1 MENGKITILA
11 PAKINLYF
19 GVTGMRADG
28 YHEVETVL
36 QTVNLFDRITVAVSA
51 GEGRQISVLCRELA
65 DLPQEKNLAYK
76 AAEAFLSAADDEN
89 IRVEISIEK
98 KIPDK
103 AGFGGGSSDAAA
115 VIIALNTLSG
125 DRFSMAELF
134 GIGASVG
141 ADVPFCI
148 KKGTVKATGFG
159 EMLESCAPMPD
170 CCILLAVPNGEK
182 TSTAEAYA
190 AIGSGVGTS
199 SLSAMLSALSE
210 CDMSK
215 ISVSMRNDFEAVQR
229 AASPSLALCE
239 RLRSL
244 GAEAAMLSG
253 SGAGVFG
260 IFGSVREAK
269 AAKEEIEND
278 TRVFVCAPARRD
290 YAYIEK

>member
-1 MENGKITILA
+1 MENGNITILA

-19 GVTGMRADG
+19 GVTGIRADG
-28 YHEVETVL
+28 YHEIETVL
-36 QTVNLFDRITVAVSA
+36 QTVNLFDRITVAVSE

-148 KKGTVKATGFG
+148 KR
-159 EMLESCAPMPD
+159 APSRRR
-170 CCILLAVPNGEK
+170 ASEK
-182 TSTAEAYA
+182 C
-190 AIGSGVGTS
+190 
-199 SLSAMLSALSE
+199 L
-210 CDMSK
+210 
-215 ISVSMRNDFEAVQR
+215 
-229 AASPSLALCE
+229 
-239 RLRSL
+239 
-244 GAEAAMLSG
+244 
-253 SGAGVFG
+253 
-260 IFGSVREAK
+260 K
-269 AAKEEIEND
+269 AALPCRIA
-278 TRVFVCAPARRD
+278 VFFLPCRTGRKRRRRRRMPR
-290 YAYIEK
+290 

>member
-1 MENGKITILA
+1 MENGNITILA

-28 YHEVETVL
+28 YHEIETVL

-51 GEGRQISVLCRELA
+51 GEGREISVFCRELS

-76 AAEAFLSAADDEN
+76 AALAYLSAAEEDN
-89 IRVEISIEK
+89 IKVEISIEK

-115 VIIALNTLSG
+115 VMLALNTLSG

-182 TSTAEAYA
+182 TSTADAYA
-190 AIGSGVGTS
+190 AIGEGDGKST
-199 SLSAMLSALSE
+199 LSAMLSALSE
-210 CDMSK
+210 CDINK
-215 ISVSMRNDFEAVQR
+215 ISAAMKNDFETVQR
-229 AASPSLALCE
+229 PDSPSAQLKK
-239 RLRSL
+239 RLLSL
-244 GAEAAMLSG
+244 GARAAMLSG

-278 TRVFVCAPARRD
+278 ARAFVCAPARRD

>member
-1 MENGKITILA
+1 MENGNITILA

-19 GVTGMRADG
+19 GVTGIRADG
-28 YHEVETVL
+28 YHEIETVL
-36 QTVNLFDRITVAVSA
+36 QTVNLFDRITVDVSA

-76 AAEAFLSAADDEN
+76 AAEAFLSAADGEN

-190 AIGSGVGTS
+190 SIGGGEKES
-199 SLSAMLSALSE
+199 SLPAMLSALSE
-210 CDMSK
+210 CDLQK
-215 ISVSMRNDFEAVQR
+215 ISDAMRNDFESVQS
-229 AASPSLALCE
+229 ADSPSA
-239 RLRSL
+239 RLKNRLVSL
-244 GAEAAMLSG
+244 GARAAMLSG

-260 IFGSVREAK
+260 IFNSVREAK

-278 TRVFVCAPARRD
+278 ARAFVCAPARRD